1 VTFFPRYLD
10 LIKLDKISI
19 KLEFLQ
25 EENVA
30 TNSKAVEVEEEDVL
44 MATGVIVRRRKLLIL
59 ALSPAIIYTRIW
71 LTIIFGATASIIRTP
86 LITGILLLLQ
96 DTILQD
102 AEEDVDVEMEEAEVE
117 DQEDTILITTVIL
130 PIILHLVLQ
139 QHLKSNMLMKEVVIL
154 PIWQMRTS
162 ILIMRIIKVM
172 CMRHILLIWS
182 E

>member
-1 VTFFPRYLD
+1 M
-10 LIKLDKISI
+10 IKLDKISI

-139 QHLKSNMLMKEVVIL
+139 QHLKSNVLMKEVVIL

>member
-1 VTFFPRYLD
+1 MTFFPRYLD
-10 LIKLDKISI
+10 LIKLDKISSI

-59 ALSPAIIYTRIW
+59 ALSPAIIYTRLW

-96 DTILQD
+96 DTI
-102 AEEDVDVEMEEAEVE
+102 
-117 DQEDTILITTVIL
+117 
-130 PIILHLVLQ
+130 
-139 QHLKSNMLMKEVVIL
+139 
-154 PIWQMRTS
+154 
-162 ILIMRIIKVM
+162 
-172 CMRHILLIWS
+172 
-182 E
+182 

>member
-1 VTFFPRYLD
+1 MTFFPRYLD

-25 EENVA
+25 EQNVA

-59 ALSPAIIYTRIW
+59 ALSAAIIYTRIC
-71 LTIIFGATASIIRTP
+71 LTIIFGATVSIIQTP
-86 LITGILLLLQ
+86 LITGLLLLQ
-96 DTILQD
+96 DAILQD
-102 AEEDVDVEMEEAEVE
+102 TEEDVDVEMEMEEAEVE

-139 QHLKSNMLMKEVVIL
+139 QHLKSNVLMKEVVIL

-162 ILIMRIIKVM
+162 ILIM
-172 CMRHILLIWS
+172 
-182 E
+182 

>member
-1 VTFFPRYLD
+1 
-10 LIKLDKISI
+10 
-19 KLEFLQ
+19 
-25 EENVA
+25 
-30 TNSKAVEVEEEDVL
+30 
-44 MATGVIVRRRKLLIL
+44 
-59 ALSPAIIYTRIW
+59 
-71 LTIIFGATASIIRTP
+71 
-86 LITGILLLLQ
+86 
-96 DTILQD
+96 
-102 AEEDVDVEMEEAEVE
+102 MEEAEVE

-139 QHLKSNMLMKEVVIL
+139 QHLKSNVLMKEVVIL

>member
-1 VTFFPRYLD
+1 M
-10 LIKLDKISI
+10 IKLDKISSI

-102 AEEDVDVEMEEAEVE
+102 AEEDMDVEMEEAEVE

-162 ILIMRIIKVM
+162 ILTMRIVKVM
-172 CMRHILLIWS
+172 CMKCILLIRS
-182 E
+182 V

>member
-1 VTFFPRYLD
+1 M
-10 LIKLDKISI
+10 
-19 KLEFLQ
+19 EFLQ

-139 QHLKSNMLMKEVVIL
+139 QHLKSNVLMKEVVIL